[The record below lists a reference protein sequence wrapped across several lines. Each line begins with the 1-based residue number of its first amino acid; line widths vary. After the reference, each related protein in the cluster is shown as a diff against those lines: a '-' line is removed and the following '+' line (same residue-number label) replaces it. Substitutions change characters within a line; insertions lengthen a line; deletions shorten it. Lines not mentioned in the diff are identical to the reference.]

1 MGLLKLL
8 GIKRDELAG
17 RDLLGTLFDGIEG
30 IVGER
35 PVEEIKLITGY
46 AGLLG
51 RVANADLTITDGE
64 VGRMRGILLDVLGL
78 DADEVEAIV
87 EILLRHR
94 VQLLNL
100 EDHVYARLINDV
112 TDRPHKLKLLRALYE
127 VAAADG
133 SVREREDQ
141 EIRVITRA
149 LMLSHGDFIAARREF
164 REQLAVL
171 QKSPGRE

>member
-1 MGLLKLL
+1 MGFLERL
-8 GIKRDELAG
+8 GIKRDERAG

-35 PVEEIKLITGY
+35 PIDEVKLITGY

-64 VGRMRGILLDVLGL
+64 VERMRGILTDVLGL
-78 DADEVEAIV
+78 AGDEVDAIV

-94 VQLLNL
+94 NQLLNL
-100 EDHVYARLINDV
+100 EDHVYTRLINDV
-112 TDRPHKLKLLRALYE
+112 AHRPHKLKLLRALYE

-141 EIRVITRA
+141 EIRVISKA
-149 LMLSHGDFIAARREF
+149 LLLSHGDFIAARREF
-164 REQLAVL
+164 REHLAVL
-171 QKSPGRE
+171 QKPSGG